1 MATKTLIRTGAS
13 LLNRLVSSKPNP
25 LLVHQSNTAHHHQFP
40 SLSKIQTSLYLPSS
54 SDSVSLTRVASQGF
68 LYPSGLPSLEFYLPN
83 GIFFFV
89 ISILCLF
96 VCASKVLIFI
106 NFFFVL
112 MFCWYYVVLSIDHS
126 LC

>member
-13 LLNRLVSSKPNP
+13 LLNRLVSSKPNT

-96 VCASKVLIFI
+96 VCASKVLILI

-112 MFCWYYVVLSIDHS
+112 MFFWYYVVLSIDHS

>member
-96 VCASKVLIFI
+96 VCASKVLILI

-112 MFCWYYVVLSIDHS
+112 MFFWYYVVLSIDHS

>member
-13 LLNRLVSSKPNP
+13 LLNRLVSSKPNT